1 MKKWLS
7 PARAAGILYLQ
18 FTVLCVAVLWL
29 FLGALLDGSSWQRLR
44 SELPTIP
51 GAVELV
57 TVIVVLAVATFALG
71 AWLTL
76 RAKVNLT
83 ILVCGAATAV
93 AAFWWSAQ
101 AGCECDRLE
110 LAQSPA
116 LAGSRPGEA

>member
-76 RAKVNLT
+76 GLK
-83 ILVCGAATAV
+83 
-93 AAFWWSAQ
+93 
-101 AGCECDRLE
+101 
-110 LAQSPA
+110 
-116 LAGSRPGEA
+116 

>member
-93 AAFWWSAQ
+93 AAFWWSVVTA
-101 AGCECDRLE
+101 AFL
-110 LAQSPA
+110 LAPLGFA
-116 LAGSRPGEA
+116 VFAYKKAHVG